1 MKNRVHPYLKSLTC
15 LYVEDDDAVRDSFSL
30 LVGRYF
36 KKLLVAKNG
45 EEGVELFRKHS
56 PEIVISDIRMP
67 VMDGIEMVR
76 KIKEISDE
84 VFVLFIT
91 AFSDVDYLK
100 KAIDLGVDGYITK
113 PVDKKRLIEKL
124 NRFAGYI
131 KSAKEA
137 KEYAELLKEIF
148 DKQPNPTVLLE
159 EGRIKLKNIAF
170 ESLFGEVENILD
182 LFESLGIDLNKS
194 YQELRFERNGV
205 MMTLEVSIQ
214 RINDTFVLLS
224 FNDVTEY
231 EEEIFTDPLTVMYNR
246 KIVEK
251 ILPQIT
257 KEKICIII
265 LDIDDFKKIND
276 TFGHPTGD
284 RVLKYLTSV
293 LRSSLRK
300 EDYIIRWGGEE
311 FLIILKRV
319 EDTDTARKIAEN
331 LRIKIEA
338 GRIEGVG
345 HITCSFG
352 VCCLKASDRSEFEK
366 GVAMADEALYRAKRM
381 GKNRVFSCVKEP
393 EI

>member
-352 VCCLKASDRSEFEK
+352 VCCLKAGDRSEFEK